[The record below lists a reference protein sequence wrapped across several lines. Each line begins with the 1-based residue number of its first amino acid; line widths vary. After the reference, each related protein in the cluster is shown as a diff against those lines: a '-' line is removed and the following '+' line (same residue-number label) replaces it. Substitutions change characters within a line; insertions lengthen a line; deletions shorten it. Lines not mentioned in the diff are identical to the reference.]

1 MWVQR
6 LIEGVAHFS
15 FIFGLAPRVAFDR
28 VLKYDVLGKI
38 KSHTQKKKKV
48 DRKLWAGYFWEHLLK
63 TDPFLIKLKIKLH
76 FIFIIK
82 IPLTEL
88 LLVSHVS

>member
-48 DRKLWAGYFWEHLLK
+48 DRKL
-63 TDPFLIKLKIKLH
+63 
-76 FIFIIK
+76 
-82 IPLTEL
+82 
-88 LLVSHVS
+88 

>member
-38 KSHTQKKKKV
+38 KSHTQKKES
-48 DRKLWAGYFWEHLLK
+48 RQEIMSGLLLR
-63 TDPFLIKLKIKLH
+63 TLIKDRSLLNKI
-76 FIFIIK
+76 
-82 IPLTEL
+82 EN
-88 LLVSHVS
+88 